1 MTCRNGTREV
11 ITMAG
16 VGPVPKD
23 PSQRRRRNADP
34 AAGAVLPAA
43 GPDGPTPALPGGH
56 DYDSRTLEWYETW
69 RSSPQAAT
77 FLATDWQR
85 LHMLAQLVEQ
95 YWTEPKKELLSEIR
109 LNEAALGGTAAD
121 RARLRWTVAEPD
133 GPAARKRAPSSRAA
147 TNRRNRVLRVVDGQA
162 ES

>member
-1 MTCRNGTREV
+1 
-11 ITMAG
+11 MAG
-16 VGPVPKD
+16 TGPVPKPAD
-23 PSQRRRRNADP
+23 QRRRRNADP
-34 AAGAVLPAA
+34 TAGAVLPAD
-43 GPDGPTPALPGGH
+43 GPAGPTPVLPGGH

-69 RSSPQAAT
+69 RSSPQASL

-85 LHMLAQLVEQ
+85 LHMLAQLVEL

-109 LNEAALGGTAAD
+109 LNEAALGATAAD

-133 GPAARKRAPSSRAA
+133 EPAARKRSPGSRAA
-147 TNRRNRVLRVVDGQA
+147 ASRRDRVLRVVDGSA